1 MEACAIEV
9 KGHAV
14 REVTG
19 LKSWYLTANPAE
31 GNGELEQLALQ
42 KTEFDHVSVGVW
54 FARTEAY
61 PSGWYWVVVLPEHSA
76 VHEAVWSHFYLT
88 DDFEYQTIFSKRWKA
103 NLPKECRTI
112 LNDTMCGLA
121 NFALDDRV
129 AFSESQKP
137 FHHRGTETERKQL
150 IGFLCDSASLW

>member
-1 MEACAIEV
+1 MNIASLGQSVTKHPDLGELEQNVVKQFNNLRVKSGLRPLKFRRDLRLRMEACAIEV
-9 KGHAV
+9 KGHAE

-112 LNDTMCGLA
+112 
-121 NFALDDRV
+121 
-129 AFSESQKP
+129 Q
-137 FHHRGTETERKQL
+137 
-150 IGFLCDSASLW
+150 